1 MLKLCPTRPIGSNT
15 RSVSIVNDRSRQPF
29 DLPVIQQWMQAVIT
43 HADGVAPGISDDEAR
58 SWIDVGPEEVESVVT
73 PSRKRTS
80 VQRLEVYANAY
91 FARLIECLKSIFP
104 IFAQTVGDELFDQ
117 FAISY
122 LRKYPSRSYTLNRLG
137 DQFVEFLGET
147 RPEDQSAEPGWVD
160 FLICLARLEQGID
173 LVFDGPG
180 YEGKSVIGPE
190 ELAEWSPEAFWLAS
204 AKLVPCLQLLEFSFP
219 VSDFLTAAK
228 RDPAAAIPAAKPTW
242 LALSRRD
249 FVVRRI
255 PLTEFQYSL
264 LNRLAAGEPIGQ
276 SVEAALEQTGEP
288 DDLAQLLA
296 VTFRKFASEQLF
308 FSITAS

>member
-1 MLKLCPTRPIGSNT
+1 M
-15 RSVSIVNDRSRQPF
+15 NDQSRQPL

-43 HADGVAPGISDDEAR
+43 HADGVARGISDDEAR
-58 SWIDVGPEEVESVVT
+58 SWVDVGPEEVESVIT

-91 FARLIECLKSIFP
+91 FARLTECLKSIFP
-104 IFAQTVGDELFDQ
+104 IFAQTVGDKLFDQ
-117 FAISY
+117 FAVSY
-122 LRKYPSRSYTLNRLG
+122 LKQYPSRSYTLNRLG
-137 DQFVEFLGET
+137 DRFVEFLSET
-147 RPEDQSAEPGWVD
+147 RPQDQSEEPGWVD

-173 LVFDGPG
+173 QVFDGPG
-180 YEGKSVIGPE
+180 YEDKSVVGPE
-190 ELAEWSPEAFWLAS
+190 ELAQWSPEAFWLAS
-204 AKLVPCLQLLEFSFP
+204 AEMVPCLQLLEFSFP

-228 RDPAAAIPAAKPTW
+228 RDPTASIPAAKRSW

-264 LNRLAAGEPIGQ
+264 LNRLAVGEPIGQ
-276 SVEAALEQTGEP
+276 SIEAALEQSGEP
-288 DDLAQLLA
+288 DDLSQLLA

-308 FSITAS
+308 FSISAA

>member
-1 MLKLCPTRPIGSNT
+1 M
-15 RSVSIVNDRSRQPF
+15 NDRNRQPV
-29 DLPVIQQWMQAVIT
+29 DLPIIQRWMQAVIT

-58 SWIDVGPEEVESVVT
+58 RWIDVSPEDVESVIT
-73 PSRKRTS
+73 PSHKRTS

-91 FARLIECLKSIFP
+91 YARLIECLKSIFP

-117 FAISY
+117 FAVSY
-122 LRKYPSRSYTLNRLG
+122 LKQYPSRSYTLNRLG
-137 DQFVEFLGET
+137 DQFVQFLTET
-147 RPEDQSAEPGWVD
+147 RPEAPSAAPGWVD
-160 FLICLARLEQGID
+160 FLVCLAQLEWGID
-173 LVFDGPG
+173 QVFDGPG
-180 YEGKSVIGPE
+180 YEGQSIIGPE
-190 ELAEWSPEAFWLAS
+190 ELGQWSPEAFWLATVE
-204 AKLVPCLQLLEFSFP
+204 LVPCLQLLEFSFP

-228 RDPAAAIPAAKPTW
+228 RDPAANIPIAMPTW

-288 DDLAQLLA
+288 EDLSQLLA

-308 FSITAS
+308 FSITAA